1 MRTIKTLIIDDE
13 RLAREELKSL
23 LKDYEEIEIIAEA
36 KNGKE
41 GVKIINEHQ
50 PDLIFLDVDMPELS
64 GFDLLKKLDE
74 IPIVVFV
81 TAYNE
86 YALKAFEVD
95 ALDYIL
101 KPIDPKRLEETI
113 KKITLQFKEENE
125 TNEGFDSESHQK
137 RMLSFNDSIFIKDGE
152 KCWFIEMNKIRLL
165 ESEGNYVKVHFDQ
178 CKPLILRSLGSFE
191 EQLDPNYFF
200 RANRKFIVNIK
211 WIETIENWF
220 NGGFMMILKT
230 GEKIE
235 ISRRQAIKFKDFWG
249 I

>member
-137 RMLSFNDSIFIKDGE
+137 RTLSFNDSIFIKDGE

-178 CKPLILRSLGSFE
+178 YKPLILRSLGSFE
-191 EQLDPNYFF
+191 EQLAPNYFF

-249 I
+249 L